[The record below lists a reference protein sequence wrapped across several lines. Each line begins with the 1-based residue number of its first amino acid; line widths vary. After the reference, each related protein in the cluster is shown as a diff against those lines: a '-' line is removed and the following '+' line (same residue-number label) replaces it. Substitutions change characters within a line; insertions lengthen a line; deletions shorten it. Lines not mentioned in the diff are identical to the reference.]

1 MPILG
6 IMASSFRSGAGP
18 VGAYDS
24 LATVTLSAT
33 TATVIFAGIPSDYK
47 HLQIRCMARS
57 TFASTTCDM
66 YISDTTPSSTT
77 TIGYTHIMRGNG
89 ATVTA
94 EIYNAGIIEVGRSSI
109 SGSTAGASIFNGVII
124 DLLDYTST
132 NKRST
137 YRSLSGVDLN
147 GSGTVA
153 FQSGGQAKTL
163 PTSQLTLSCDG
174 SFVQYSS
181 FALYGVK

>member
-1 MPILG
+1 MPIY
-6 IMASSFRSGAGP
+6 AGS
-18 VGAYDS
+18 YES
-24 LATVTLSAT
+24 IATVTLSST
-33 TATVIFAGIPSDYK
+33 QATVVFSSIPSTYS
-47 HLQIRCMARS
+47 HLQIRCTARS

-77 TIGYTHIMRGNG
+77 TIGYTHIIRGNG

-109 SGSTAGASIFNGVII
+109 SGSTAGASIFNSVII

-137 YRSLSGVDLN
+137 YRSLSGLDLN

-153 FQSGGQAKTL
+153 LQSGGQAKTL

-181 FALYGVK
+181 FALYGIK

>member
-1 MPILG
+1 
-6 IMASSFRSGAGP
+6 
-18 VGAYDS
+18 
-24 LATVTLSAT
+24 
-33 TATVIFAGIPSDYK
+33 
-47 HLQIRCMARS
+47 MARS

-77 TIGYTHIMRGNG
+77 TIGNTHILRGNG
-89 ATVTA
+89 ATA
-94 EIYNAGIIEVGRSSI
+94 AAQNYSGIIEVARESL

-147 GSGTVA
+147 GSGTIA
-153 FQSGGQAKTL
+153 FQSGSQAKTL